1 MRNPDYES
9 SLEEAK
15 LAEEKI
21 PPQPWLYRASQLRA
35 AHFFNARL
43 GCGLQMSL
51 GHNRDTQGLSPNK
64 LLEKDSLCLGRI
76 VGGSAGGT
84 MIEAQSRPK
93 AEIQP
98 EMQK

>member
-1 MRNPDYES
+1 MSRAWRRRGWRRRRYHRSHGCIGRLNYE
-9 SLEEAK
+9 L
-15 LAEEKI
+15 LT
-21 PPQPWLYRASQLRA
+21 
-35 AHFFNARL
+35 FFNARL